1 MKCYLLLFLVALAIA
16 EENLSLE
23 VQFSAFK
30 TRFHRQYASDTEEK
44 YRLRVF
50 RENLQIIQ
58 EHNARQDSYRVGR
71 DALHGPDAG
80 GIPGALRFQQNV
92 DGEPARLRS
101 LRCCVE

>member
-1 MKCYLLLFLVALAIA
+1 MFGFVGNRSVFRRIFPRKKVRMKCYLLLFLVALAIA

-58 EHNARQDSYRVGR
+58 
-71 DALHGPDAG
+71 
-80 GIPGALRFQQNV
+80 
-92 DGEPARLRS
+92 
-101 LRCCVE
+101 

>member
-1 MKCYLLLFLVALAIA
+1 MLFLVALAIA

-58 EHNARQDSYRVGR
+58 EHNARQDSYRLGVTPSR
-71 DALHGPDAG
+71 T
-80 GIPGALRFQQNV
+80 
-92 DGEPARLRS
+92 
-101 LRCCVE
+101 